1 MSDRTSRNRSTSA
14 TTSKAQRKADA
25 ERAEREDM
33 FSFAPEIL
41 GMAAPLPR
49 KVDGSEHVEPA
60 TATRRPAARGT
71 RR

>member
-1 MSDRTSRNRSTSA
+1 MSDRTSRNRSASE

-25 ERAEREDM
+25 ERALRREM

-49 KVDGSEHVEPA
+49 KVAGSEHVEPA
-60 TATRRPAARGT
+60 RGAQT
-71 RR
+71 